1 MSDTMSLSQCKWK
14 EMLLTELAE
23 IIPGFAFK
31 SNDFGAVGE
40 VVVKIKDINPP
51 IIDLVNAEKV
61 NTSKYDMHRLE
72 KYFLQYG
79 DFVIAMTG
87 ATIGKV
93 GRLKIDKPALINQR
107 VAKVKAKKGVNN
119 DFIYY
124 SVSSDDFQTFVQNN
138 IDSHSA
144 QENISGNS
152 IGRFPIYLPPLPEQ
166 TAIASVLRSLDDK
179 IDLLH
184 RQNATL
190 EKMAETLFRQ
200 WFVEE
205 AKEEWENCNLEYL
218 CSQINSGG
226 TPSTKIESY
235 YNGNINWYST
245 KELND
250 NYLFESISKI
260 TQDGLDNSS
269 AKLFPK
275 GTILIAIYAAP
286 TVGRLGILGNQ
297 ASFNQAACGLV
308 ANDKICCKEFI
319 YLFLKSQRDELNA
332 MASGSAQQN
341 LNVGK
346 IKSYPT
352 FIPDEMTMTKF
363 KNEVV
368 PLFNKIE
375 KNSSQIR
382 TLTTLR
388 DTLLP
393 KLMSGEVKVV

>member
-1 MSDTMSLSQCKWK
+1 MTEWK
-14 EMLLTELAE
+14 EVELQQIADVQTGPFGSQLKNE
-23 IIPGFAFK
+23 QYITGGTPVVTVEHLK
-31 SNDFGAVGE
+31 DFR
-40 VVVKIKDINPP
+40 
-51 IIDLVNAEKV
+51 IIDFNYPSVTDEDKNRL
-61 NTSKYDMHRLE
+61 SKYLLKQGDIVFTRVGSVDLSAFVKKHQDGWMFSSRMLRVRTNAFE
-72 KYFLQYG
+72 VDSRFLSYYFQQKNFRDYILNIS
-79 DFVIAMTG
+79 VG
-87 ATIGKV
+87 ATMPSINTEI
-93 GRLKIDKPALINQR
+93 LKAIP
-107 VAKVKAKKGVNN
+107 
-119 DFIYY
+119 
-124 SVSSDDFQTFVQNN
+124 VSYPS
-138 IDSHSA
+138 
-144 QENISGNS
+144 
-152 IGRFPIYLPPLPEQ
+152 LPEQ
-166 TAIASVLRSLDDK
+166 KSIASILSSLDDK

-205 AKEEWENCNLEYL
+205 AKEEWENCNLEDL
-218 CSQINSGG
+218 CTQINSGG
-226 TPSTKIESY
+226 TPLTKIESY

-275 GTILIAIYAAP
+275 GTVLIAIYAAP

-308 ANDKICCKEFI
+308 ANNKICCKEFI

-346 IKSYPT
+346 IKSYPS
-352 FIPDEMTMTKF
+352 FIPDEMSMAKF
-363 KNEVV
+363 KKKVV
-368 PLFNKIE
+368 PLFDKIE
-375 KNSSQIR
+375 KNAGQIR
-382 TLTTLR
+382 TLTSLQ

-393 KLMSGEVKVV
+393 KLMSGEVTVEM